1 LKKVYQSHWIS
12 LRKSL
17 STIYDKNQMI
27 PFSDPSASYQAH
39 KERIDEA
46 IQRVLDSG
54 WFVLGK
60 EVENFEKEFAAFHGQ
75 DLHAVG
81 VANGTD
87 AIALCLRGL
96 GLGSGDEVITPS
108 HTAVATVAGI
118 EQAGC
123 TPVFADIGPNTR
135 CIDPKSVRERV
146 GASTRAI
153 MPVHIY
159 GQPAEMDR
167 ILEITQDYNLALIED
182 CSQAHGAEIDGQ
194 KVGTFA
200 DVSAYSCYP
209 TKNLGGTGDGGVILC
224 RSKEFA
230 EKIKSLRQ
238 YGWNEARESIIQGF
252 NSRLDEIQAA
262 ILRVKLQHLADDNAK
277 RREIALRYNA
287 AFKDLPLILPA
298 LAETQLHA
306 MHLYVIECDRRNE
319 LMEYLR
325 SHQIGSSLHYPLAV
339 HQHAAYANRI
349 RGWENLPV
357 TNQFYQRNLTLPM
370 FPELSNDEVEY
381 IISTVQNWF
390 KEKN

>member
-1 LKKVYQSHWIS
+1 
-12 LRKSL
+12 
-17 STIYDKNQMI
+17 MI
-27 PFSDPSASYQAH
+27 PFGDPSASYQAH
-39 KERIDEA
+39 KSDIDQS
-46 IQRVLDSG
+46 IKRVLESG
-54 WFVLGK
+54 WYVLGT
-60 EVENFEKEFAAFHGQ
+60 EVDAFEEEFASFHGK
-75 DLHAVG
+75 DFHAVG

-96 GLGSGDEVITPS
+96 GLGIGDEVITPS

-123 TPVFADIGPNTR
+123 TPVFADIDPNTK
-135 CIDPKSVRERV
+135 CISPNSIEE
-146 GASTRAI
+146 GLGGNTRAI

-159 GQPAEMDR
+159 GQPAEMHR
-167 ILEITQDYNLALIED
+167 ILQIAQAHDLMVVED

-200 DVSAYSCYP
+200 DISAYSCYP

-238 YGWNEARESIIQGF
+238 YGWNEERESIIPGF
-252 NSRLDEIQAA
+252 NSRLDELQAA

-277 RREIALRYNA
+277 RRAIALRYNQ
-287 AFKDLPLILPA
+287 AFQDLPITLPA
-298 LAETQLHA
+298 LNENELHA

-325 SHQIGSSLHYPLAV
+325 SHQIGASLHYPLAV
-339 HQHAAYANRI
+339 HQHAAYAKRI

-357 TNQFYQRNLTLPM
+357 TDRFYQRNLTLPM
-370 FPELSNDEVEY
+370 FPELSAEKADK
-381 IISTVQNWF
+381 IISAVTNF
-390 KEKN
+390 LY

>member
-1 LKKVYQSHWIS
+1 
-12 LRKSL
+12 
-17 STIYDKNQMI
+17 MI
-27 PFSDPSASYQAH
+27 PFSDPSASYKAH
-39 KERIDEA
+39 KSQIDQA
-46 IQRVLDSG
+46 INRVLDSG
-54 WFVLGK
+54 WYVLGS
-60 EVENFEKEFAAFHGQ
+60 EVDGFEKEFASFHGN
-75 DLHAVG
+75 DFHAVG

-96 GLGSGDEVITPS
+96 GLGIGDEVITPS

-123 TPVFADIGPNTR
+123 TPVFADIDPNSR
-135 CIDPKSVRERV
+135 CIAPKSIDERV
-146 GASTRAI
+146 TTKTRAI

-159 GQPAEMDR
+159 GQPAEMQR
-167 ILEITQDYNLALIED
+167 ILDIAKAHNLSVLED
-182 CSQAHGAEIDGQ
+182 CSQAHGAEIQGK

-200 DVSAYSCYP
+200 DFSAYSCYP

-224 RSKEFA
+224 KSKEFS
-230 EKIKSLRQ
+230 EKLKALRQ
-238 YGWNEARESIIQGF
+238 YGWNQDRESIIAGF
-252 NSRLDEIQAA
+252 NSRLDELQAA

-277 RREIALRYNA
+277 RKAIALHYNEG
-287 AFKDLPLILPA
+287 FKDLPITLPA
-298 LAETQLHA
+298 LAENELHA

-325 SHQIGSSLHYPLAV
+325 SQQIGASLHYPLAV

-357 TNQFYQRNLTLPM
+357 TDHFYQRNLTLPM
-370 FPELSNDEVEY
+370 YPELSNDAVEY

-390 KEKN
+390 REKN

>member
-1 LKKVYQSHWIS
+1 
-12 LRKSL
+12 
-17 STIYDKNQMI
+17 MI
-27 PFSDPSASYQAH
+27 PFGDPSASYQAH
-39 KERIDEA
+39 KSEIDQA

-54 WFVLGK
+54 WYVLGT
-60 EVENFEKEFAAFHGQ
+60 EVDAFEKEFASFHGK

-96 GLGSGDEVITPS
+96 GLGIGDEVITPS

-123 TPVFADIGPNTR
+123 TPVFADIDPSKR
-135 CIDPKSVRERV
+135 CISPDSVKERV
-146 GASTRAI
+146 GGNTRAI

-159 GQPAEMDR
+159 GQPAEMHK
-167 ILEITQDYNLALIED
+167 ILEIAKANKLSVVED

-200 DVSAYSCYP
+200 GTSAYSCYP

-230 EKIKSLRQ
+230 EKIKSLQQ
-238 YGWNEARESIIQGF
+238 YGWNEARESVIPGF
-252 NSRLDEIQAA
+252 NSRLDELQAA
-262 ILRVKLQHLADDNAK
+262 ILRVKLRHLADDNDK
-277 RREIALRYNA
+277 RRKIALRYNQ
-287 AFKDLPLILPA
+287 AFQDLPITLPA
-298 LAETQLHA
+298 LNENELHA
-306 MHLYVIECDRRNE
+306 MHLYVIECDRRDE
-319 LMEYLR
+319 LMKYLR
-325 SHQIGSSLHYPLAV
+325 SHQIGASLHYPKAV

-357 TNQFYQRNLTLPM
+357 TDQFYQRNLTLPM
-370 FPELSNDEVEY
+370 YPELSDDAVEH

-390 KEKN
+390 RAKN